1 MTTHQFGFSPS
12 KKSLWR
18 KFNGERIE
26 LPIKEAVEKIIQRE
40 TAAGYRLK
48 VCIGTDSQVKG
59 EDTEFATVI
68 VFLRE
73 GHGGFMFIHNE
84 KTKQQFAIK
93 ERMLVEVAKSIEIA
107 YELCDLFTV
116 YDVDMEV
123 HADINTNPQFKS
135 NDALKEAM
143 GYILGMGF
151 AFKAKPEAFAS
162 SSCANKIVN

>member
-1 MTTHQFGFSPS
+1 MKWKT
-12 KKSLWR
+12 
-18 KFNGERIE
+18 FNGE
-26 LPIKEAVEKIIQRE
+26 PILSIKDAVEKAIVRE
-40 TAAGYRLK
+40 KNAGYRLK

-59 EDTEFATVI
+59 KETEFATVI

-84 KTKQQFAIK
+84 KTRQQFTIK
-93 ERMLVEVAKSIEIA
+93 ERMLMEVAKSIEIA
-107 YELCDLFTV
+107 YDLCNLFTV

-123 HADINTNPQFKS
+123 HADINTNPHFKS

-162 SSCANKIVN
+162 SSCANKVVN

>member
-1 MTTHQFGFSPS
+1 M
-12 KKSLWR
+12 LWR
-18 KFNGERIE
+18 KFNGD
-26 LPIKEAVEKIIQRE
+26 PIKLHIKDAVEQAINRE
-40 TAAGYRLK
+40 TTAGYHLK

-59 EDTEFATVI
+59 KETEFATVI

-84 KTKQQFAIK
+84 KTTHKYSIK

-107 YELCDLFTV
+107 YELCDLFTR

-135 NDALKEAM
+135 NEALREAM

-162 SSCANKIVN
+162 SSCANKVVS

>member
-1 MTTHQFGFSPS
+1 M
-12 KKSLWR
+12 LWR
-18 KFNGERIE
+18 KFNGEV
-26 LPIKEAVEKIIQRE
+26 LNVPIYHAVEQAIRRE
-40 TAAGYRLK
+40 TANGYKLK

-59 EDTEFATVI
+59 QETEYATVI

-84 KTKQQFAIK
+84 RTRQQVSIK
-93 ERMLVEVAKSIEIA
+93 ERMLLEVAKSIEIA
-107 YELCDLFTV
+107 YELCNLFNK
-116 YDVDMEV
+116 YQVDMEV
-123 HADINTNPQFKS
+123 HADINTNPSFKS
-135 NDALKEAM
+135 NVALREAM

>member
-1 MTTHQFGFSPS
+1 MR
-12 KKSLWR
+12 WR
-18 KFNGERIE
+18 KFNGDPIE
-26 LPIKEAVEKIIQRE
+26 LPILDAVEHAIKRE
-40 TAAGYRLK
+40 TEKGHRLK

-59 EDTEFATVI
+59 KETEYATVI

-84 KTKQQFAIK
+84 KTKQQFTIK
-93 ERMLVEVAKSIEIA
+93 ERMLTEVAKSIEIA
-107 YELCDLFTV
+107 YELCNLFTI

-123 HADINTNPQFKS
+123 HADINTNPQFKT

>member
-1 MTTHQFGFSPS
+1 MR
-12 KKSLWR
+12 WR
-18 KFNGERIE
+18 KFNGDPIE
-26 LPIKEAVEKIIQRE
+26 ISIFDAVETTIKRE
-40 TAAGYRLK
+40 TSAGYHLK

-59 EDTEFATVI
+59 METEFATVI

-84 KTKQQFAIK
+84 KTRQQFSIK
-93 ERMLVEVAKSIEIA
+93 ERMLMEVAKSIEIA

-162 SSCANKIVN
+162 SSCANKVVS

>member
-1 MTTHQFGFSPS
+1 M
-12 KKSLWR
+12 LWR
-18 KFNGERIE
+18 KFNGDPID
-26 LPIKEAVEKIIQRE
+26 LPIMQAVENAIKRE
-40 TAAGYRLK
+40 TANGFRLK

-59 EDTEFATVI
+59 KDTEFATVI

-84 KTKQQFAIK
+84 KTKHQFTIK
-93 ERMLVEVAKSIEIA
+93 ERMLMEVAKSIEIA
-107 YELCDLFTV
+107 YELCNLFTA

-162 SSCANKIVN
+162 SSCANKVVN

>member
-1 MTTHQFGFSPS
+1 MR
-12 KKSLWR
+12 WR
-18 KFNGERIE
+18 KFNGETIH
-26 LPIKEAVEKIIQRE
+26 LPIKEAVEDTIRRE
-40 TAAGYRLK
+40 TGKGNRLK

-59 EDTEFATVI
+59 SETEFATVI

-73 GHGGFMFIHNE
+73 HNGGFMYIHND
-84 KTKQQFAIK
+84 KTRQQYHIK

-107 YELCDLFTV
+107 YELCDLFIK
-116 YDVDMEV
+116 YNVDMEV
-123 HADINTNPQFKS
+123 HADINTNPHFKS

-162 SSCANKIVN
+162 SCCADKVVN

>member
-1 MTTHQFGFSPS
+1 MY
-12 KKSLWR
+12 WR
-18 KFNGERIE
+18 KFNGERIQ
-26 LPIKEAVEKIIQRE
+26 LPIREAVEDAIARA
-40 TAAGYRLK
+40 TASGQRLK

-59 EDTEFATVI
+59 KETEFATVI

-73 GHGGFMFIHNE
+73 HNGGFMFIHNE
-84 KTKQQFAIK
+84 KTLQKYSIK

-107 YELCDLFTV
+107 YDLCDLFTT

-135 NDALKEAM
+135 NAALREAT

-162 SSCANKIVN
+162 SSCANKVVN

>member
-1 MTTHQFGFSPS
+1 MYW
-12 KKSLWR
+12 K
-18 KFNGERIE
+18 KFNGERLH
-26 LPIKEAVEKIIQRE
+26 LPIKDAVEQSIIRE
-40 TAAGYRLK
+40 VNSGSRLK

-59 EDTEFATVI
+59 RDTEFATVI

-73 GHGGFMFIHNE
+73 GHGGYMFIHNDVT
-84 KTKQQFAIK
+84 KTKYSIK

-107 YELCDLFTV
+107 YELCPIFTE

-123 HADINTNPQFKS
+123 HADINTNPNFKS
-135 NDALKEAM
+135 NVALREAM

-162 SSCANKIVN
+162 SSCANKVVN

>member
-1 MTTHQFGFSPS
+1 MR
-12 KKSLWR
+12 WR
-18 KFNGERIE
+18 KFNGDLIE
-26 LPIKEAVEKIIQRE
+26 QPIVEAVENAIQRE
-40 TAAGYRLK
+40 IENGFRLK

-59 EDTEFATVI
+59 PDTEFATVI

-73 GHGGFMFIHNE
+73 GRGGFMFIQNF
-84 KTKQQFAIK
+84 KTKQTFTIK
-93 ERMLVEVAKSIEIA
+93 ERMLTEVARSIEIA
-107 YELCDLFTV
+107 YELCHLFTL

-123 HADINTNPQFKS
+123 HADINTNPHFKS
-135 NDALKEAM
+135 NDALREAM

>member
-1 MTTHQFGFSPS
+1 MR
-12 KKSLWR
+12 WR
-18 KFNGERIE
+18 KFNGDPIE
-26 LPIKEAVEKIIQRE
+26 LPIYQAVENVIKRE
-40 TAAGYRLK
+40 TDKGFKLK

-59 EDTEFATVI
+59 QDTEFATVI

-84 KTKQQFAIK
+84 KTRQKFTIK
-93 ERMLVEVAKSIEIA
+93 ERMLLEVAKSIEIA
-107 YELCDLFTV
+107 YELCNLFTIYNV
-116 YDVDMEV
+116 EMEV
-123 HADINTNPQFKS
+123 HADINTSPHFKS

>member
-1 MTTHQFGFSPS
+1 M
-12 KKSLWR
+12 LWR
-18 KFNGERIE
+18 KFNGD
-26 LPIKEAVEKIIQRE
+26 PIQLHIKDAVEQAITRE
-40 TAAGYRLK
+40 TKAGYHLK

-59 EDTEFATVI
+59 KETEFATVI

-84 KTKQQFAIK
+84 KTTHNYSIK

-107 YELCDLFTV
+107 YELCDLFTL

-135 NDALKEAM
+135 NEALREAM

-162 SSCANKIVN
+162 SSCANKVVN

>member
-1 MTTHQFGFSPS
+1 MQ
-12 KKSLWR
+12 WR
-18 KFNGERIE
+18 KFNGEKIS
-26 LPIKEAVEKIIQRE
+26 LPIYDAVDNVIKRE
-40 TAAGYRLK
+40 SAAGFHLK

-59 EDTEFATVI
+59 QETEFATVI

-84 KTKQQFAIK
+84 RTHLHYSIK

-107 YELCDLFTV
+107 YELCDLFTM
-116 YDVDMEV
+116 YNVDMEV

-162 SSCANKIVN
+162 SSCANKVVN

>member
-1 MTTHQFGFSPS
+1 MR
-12 KKSLWR
+12 WR
-18 KFNGERIE
+18 KFNGETIH
-26 LPIKEAVEKIIQRE
+26 LPIKDAVEETIKRE
-40 TAAGYRLK
+40 TEKGNRLK

-59 EDTEFATVI
+59 SETEFATVI

-73 GHGGFMFIHNE
+73 HNGGFMYIHND
-84 KTKQQFAIK
+84 KTRQQYHIK

-107 YELCDLFTV
+107 YELCDLFIA
-116 YDVDMEV
+116 YNVDMEV
-123 HADINTNPQFKS
+123 HADINTNPGFKS

-162 SSCANKIVN
+162 SCCADKVVN

>member
-1 MTTHQFGFSPS
+1 M
-12 KKSLWR
+12 LWR
-18 KFNGERIE
+18 KFNGDPIQ
-26 LPIKEAVEKIIQRE
+26 LPIKGAVEETIKRE
-40 TAAGYRLK
+40 TAAGNHLK

-59 EDTEFATVI
+59 KETEFATVI

-73 GHGGFMFIHNE
+73 GRGGFMFIHNE
-84 KTKQQFAIK
+84 KTLLKYSIK

-107 YELCDLFTV
+107 YELCDLFTT
-116 YDVDMEV
+116 YNVDMEV

-135 NDALKEAM
+135 NEALREAM

-162 SSCANKIVN
+162 SSCANKMVN

>member
-1 MTTHQFGFSPS
+1 M
-12 KKSLWR
+12 LWR
-18 KFNGERIE
+18 KFNGERFQ
-26 LPIKEAVEKIIQRE
+26 LPIKEEVRLAIIRE
-40 TAAGYRLK
+40 RNNGFKLK

-59 EDTEFATVI
+59 PETEFATVI

-84 KTKQQFAIK
+84 KTKKQYSIK

-107 YELCDLFTV
+107 YELCDLFTQ

-123 HADINTNPQFKS
+123 HADINTNPHFKS
-135 NDALKEAM
+135 NEALREAM